1 MKFIE
6 GKLGCSP
13 NIMGRDS
20 GSAANMPCY
29 SGDHLTKLATL
40 SRQLYEADDT
50 GIYDLTGCMSACEKD
65 KFEVILGHGEE
76 PEENGEV
83 LLTFTINDRFS
94 SEEEQG
100 WWSHS
105 LVIFPIILTGKN

>member
-13 NIMGRDS
+13 NIMGRDRR
-20 GSAANMPCY
+20 SAANVPCH
-29 SGDHLTKLATL
+29 SGDHLTELATL
-40 SRQLYEADDT
+40 SRLLYEADDT
-50 GIYDLTGCMSACEKD
+50 GIYDLTGCLSACEKD
-65 KFEVILGHGEE
+65 KFDVILGHGEE
-76 PEENGEV
+76 PEEEGEV

-100 WWSHS
+100 GAIGH
-105 LVIFPIILTGKN
+105 IFYLTEAKLEK